1 MKWKYPVF
9 VVPSLPANGMALFP
23 FILVQKEKSRY
34 DEVMIQHE
42 IIHLRQQLEL
52 LVLPFYFFY
61 LANYLYNRTIYSNH
75 HEAYLNIVFER
86 EAYANDAFPDYLLR
100 RKLFSW
106 IRYLKNQ

>member
-1 MKWKYPVF
+1 MKWRYPVL

-23 FILVQKEKSRY
+23 FILVKLEKSKFDR
-34 DEVMIQHE
+34 VMLRHE

-61 LANYLYNRTIYSNH
+61 LINYLYNLCIYKNRH
-75 HEAYLNIVFER
+75 KAYMNIVFER
-86 EAYANDAFPDYLLR
+86 EAYANDAFPDYLAG

-106 IRYLKNQ
+106 IRYF

>member
-1 MKWKYPVF
+1 MKWQYPVL

-23 FILVQKEKSRY
+23 FILVKLEKSKY
-34 DEVMIQHE
+34 NEVIIRHE

-61 LANYLYNRTIYSNH
+61 LANYLYNRSRFHNH
-75 HEAYLNIVFER
+75 DEAYLNIVFER
-86 EAYANDAFPDYLLR
+86 EAYANDAFPDYLRR

-106 IRYLKNQ
+106 INYF

>member
-1 MKWKYPVF
+1 MKWKYPVL

-23 FILVQKEKSRY
+23 FILVNKKNLKF
-34 DEVMIQHE
+34 DEIVIRHE

-61 LANYLYNRTIYSNH
+61 LLNYLYNRLIYKGH
-75 HEAYLNIVFER
+75 HEAYMNIVFER
-86 EAYANDAFPDYLLR
+86 EAYANDAFPDYLKR

-106 IRYLKNQ
+106 FRYF